1 MLRYGS
7 DELTYILTPLVR
19 DAPCIQ
25 GPQISNFAASTSPSA
40 KTIPSSRK
48 NGKWHII
55 SNAPWFIHT
64 RAMKPV
70 NDPVNNNGKPM
81 VDDSAT
87 FIILINAA
95 STIKSDSVNY
105 ELVAEIGH
113 DATESCPVH

>member
-1 MLRYGS
+1 
-7 DELTYILTPLVR
+7 
-19 DAPCIQ
+19 
-25 GPQISNFAASTSPSA
+25 
-40 KTIPSSRK
+40 
-48 NGKWHII
+48 
-55 SNAPWFIHT
+55 
-64 RAMKPV
+64 MKPV

-113 DATESCPVH
+113 DATESCSVH

>member
-1 MLRYGS
+1 MYS
-7 DELTYILTPLVR
+7 CSS
-19 DAPCIQ
+19 A
-25 GPQISNFAASTSPSA
+25 SA

-105 ELVAEIGH
+105 ELVAEIGQ